1 MTVFAPTDDAF
12 AKLPEGTVESL
23 LGDIPALSAILKR
36 HVVPQPIF
44 AEAISCKSTYA
55 TLQAGEELTARSH
68 YSLRAKK
75 LTRTVKAYTT
85 SSAPNKAGVIDA
97 DLVATNGV
105 IHAIDTVI

>member
-1 MTVFAPTDDAF
+1 MFAPTDDAF

-44 AEAISCKSTYA
+44 AAAISCRSTYA
-55 TLQAGEELTARSH
+55 TLQAGEELTAAS
-68 YSLRAKK
+68 YY
-75 LTRTVKAYTT
+75 TRMGKTVKAYTT
-85 SSAPNKAGVIDA
+85 SSAPNKASVIDA
-97 DLVATNGV
+97 DLVATNGC